1 MNKITFL
8 DKGYYRTCR
17 SLLSRKYYYNGMN
30 WVYNPIAKSEDG
42 QIKVIKGRVQ
52 EEEIKILCDRSK
64 YVRGE
69 KSSWRRRFEVIKI
82 VLSS

>member
-8 DKGYYRTCR
+8 DKGYYRTCGG
-17 SLLSRKYYYNGMN
+17 LLSRKYYCNCMN
-30 WVYNPIAKSEDG
+30 WVYNTIVESEDG

-52 EEEIKILCDRSK
+52 EEEIKIVCDRSK

-69 KSSWRRRFEVIKI
+69 KKSWRRRFEVIKI

>member
-17 SLLSRKYYYNGMN
+17 GLLSRKYYYNCMN
-30 WVYNPIAKSEDG
+30 WIYNPIAEFEDG
-42 QIKVIKGRVQ
+42 QINVIKGRVQ

-64 YVRGE
+64 YVQGE
-69 KSSWRRRFEVIKI
+69 KSSWRCRFEVIKT

>member
-52 EEEIKILCDRSK
+52 AEEIKILCDRSK

-69 KSSWRRRFEVIKI
+69 KSSWRRRFEVIKT